1 MQTPEIPEA
10 NHPLIKSLSHY
21 SDQELL
27 TLLQRHPDAGQYFT
41 ALYCRYSPLVYTLI
55 RHSARSPVQ
64 ADYLF
69 SITWRHLFHELLG
82 LDLSA
87 PGVTLQSWMINVTAL
102 CINQAE
108 LPPAEDIHYA
118 LESSPPPLQCFV
130 ERALDQVSPAQRLMI
145 VMAQTFRWSE
155 PRIAAYLQAEGE
167 HISAAGVKSQL
178 QAGYASLEAALPE
191 DIRAIYLAGGKL
203 ENHLQG
209 GQPTPKATESR
220 RD

>member
-1 MQTPEIPEA
+1 MQTPSLPEA

-82 LDLSA
+82 LDLRTS
-87 PGVTLQSWMINVTAL
+87 GVTLQSWIINVTAL

-108 LPPAEDIHYA
+108 LPPAEDIHYS
-118 LESSPPPLQCFV
+118 LEASPPPLQCYV
-130 ERALDQVSPAQRLMI
+130 ERSLDQVSPAQRLMI
-145 VMAQTFRWSE
+145 IMAQTFRWSE

-167 HISAAGVKSQL
+167 HITAAGVKAQL
-178 QAGYASLEAALPE
+178 QAGYERLETSLPE

-203 ENHLQG
+203 ESHLPA
-209 GQPTPKATESR
+209 GQKAQTTTEF
-220 RD
+220 